1 VTPPNEDAYEIKIPF
16 GKKDL
21 FLENFEALQPLEK
34 FQFKTHL
41 VKTGETL
48 SGIAR
53 RYRVDLGPFLEL
65 NHLKRTS
72 RISKGMTLLI
82 PLSKDEEVK
91 RVAVA
96 KKKNGKVQKH
106 TPKKRNLSL

>member
-1 VTPPNEDAYEIKIPF
+1 MKTRMKSKIPF
-16 GKKDL
+16 GKKDF
-21 FLENFEALQPLEK
+21 FLKNFEVLQPDEK

-53 RYRVDLGPFLEL
+53 LYRVDLEPFFEL

-72 RISKGMTLLI
+72 RISKG
-82 PLSKDEEVK
+82 
-91 RVAVA
+91 
-96 KKKNGKVQKH
+96 
-106 TPKKRNLSL
+106 